1 MLTQYLDAMVA
12 HDPSLLPLAD
22 DVRFTEDSAE
32 MPLGEG
38 MWADTTGVTD
48 FRQDYLDVAN
58 QTAATHVLVEED
70 GLPVMLTARL
80 KVDDGKV
87 SEIETMAVRG
97 KEEGILWDLDHLSA
111 PHAEMMKQPAADELE
126 PREEAIRIAEYY
138 PAGLK
143 IGSFVDVD
151 APFAEDAYRLE
162 NGFPTAGGECTREG
176 CENIKTQRIIEHPD
190 ITYEVKAV
198 DEDKGVVLLRLNFGD
213 TGNYGEGNALIVW
226 EAFKVY
232 GGQIHAVEAFME
244 AEPADTPSGWGAKPL
259 SPR

>member
-1 MLTQYLDAMVA
+1 MLTRYLDAMVA

-22 DVRFTEDSAE
+22 NVRFTEDSAE

-38 MWADTTGVTD
+38 LWSDMTGVTE

-58 QTAATHVLVEED
+58 QTAATHVMVEED

-80 KVDDGKV
+80 KVEGGKV

-97 KEEGILWDLDHLSA
+97 KEEGLLWDLDHLDA
-111 PHAEMMKQPAADELE
+111 PHAEMLKQPAADQLE
-126 PREEAIRIAEYY
+126 SREEAIRLAEYY

-143 IGSFVDVD
+143 IGSFVEVD

-162 NGFPTAGGECTREG
+162 NGFATAGGDCARDG
-176 CENIKTQRIIEHPD
+176 CQNIKTQNIIEHPD

-213 TGNYGEGNALIVW
+213 TGNYGEGNALMVW

-244 AEPADTPSGWGAKPL
+244 AEPVETPSGW
-259 SPR
+259 